1 LVLYTLFL
9 SLLSTQQAKIFNFTA
24 FMSIRNYIKFLV
36 PTVSL
41 CLGAFLISCNE
52 IPNCGTGSDNLLRVK
67 FISITFDTENDV
79 FVLSDTSLAV
89 LEVRSEARPDSLIY
103 AIPDTTALLD
113 LPVNPFSDTTGF
125 LINIA
130 GTEYTLRAGYNR
142 QVRLIAPE
150 CGIEQLY
157 EDLEVSGNLP
167 GDSVQILN
175 DRLLKPAGQNQ
186 NINVEIYF

>member
-1 LVLYTLFL
+1 
-9 SLLSTQQAKIFNFTA
+9 
-24 FMSIRNYIKFLV
+24 MSIRNCVKYLV
-36 PTVSL
+36 PAISL
-41 CLGAFLISCNE
+41 GLGSFLFSCNE
-52 IPNCGTGSDNLLRVK
+52 IPNCGVGSDNLLRVK
-67 FISITFDTENDV
+67 FTNITFDTENDV

-89 LEVRSEARPDSLIY
+89 LEVRSEARPDSLVFSG
-103 AIPDTTALLD
+103 PDTTALID

-130 GTEYTLRAGYNR
+130 GNEYTLRATYNR

-157 EDLEVSGNLP
+157 EGLEVSGSLP
-167 GDSVQILN
+167 GDSLQILN
-175 DRLLKPAGQNQ
+175 DRLLKPSDQNQ